1 MFIKCIVILK
11 YTKCTFIFLY
21 QKYENSFKSEY
32 IFSLKN
38 FYIFLFSLF
47 SSRIISIY
55 HRSIV
60 TFKVSR
66 DAYTRYT
73 GCELVKHSA
82 ERKTDVEF
90 AAAIEFWKRARAYM

>member
-1 MFIKCIVILK
+1 MYRNIEIYKMYFHFFYVKDTKIL
-11 YTKCTFIFLY
+11 LN
-21 QKYENSFKSEY
+21 QN